1 MQKRT
6 APVPVIFCSVIG
18 YMEIYIKVDRRSQII
33 AQISETGKISKDRVE
48 RPEGR
53 RLAPENGDIFGSIFG
68 VLLTSPRFLT
78 LGISYFRSLK
88 PLTTQSTP
96 KRPEFSS
103 RFLTFGWILL
113 SEDHPYV
120 FHHLPETRSKRSRF
134 CQKVAAGGGSRFST
148 VQGPARGVCPHVFY
162 KFQRSVEKAF
172 FESQSLSR
180 VLSVNHVAKENT
192 RAKHCVG
199 KSLACE
205 ALHVHAIQLIC
216 VK

>member
-1 MQKRT
+1 MFLLRVLIPQEYARIREN
-6 APVPVIFCSVIG
+6 VIKYSCMFSRIPYV
-18 YMEIYIKVDRRSQII
+18 
-33 AQISETGKISKDRVE
+33 T
-48 RPEGR
+48 
-53 RLAPENGDIFGSIFG
+53 
-68 VLLTSPRFLT
+68 FLT
-78 LGISYFRSLK
+78 LFLRILACSLFRS
-88 PLTTQSTP
+88 
-96 KRPEFSS
+96 RVFSRVLLQREYARIRGNIIKCSCVFS
-103 RFLTFGWILL
+103 RIPYVTFLTL
-113 SEDHPYV
+113 HYV